1 MEVPPAASREE
12 EDPKSSTEKSLGA
25 PMIPPPKK
33 RKKTDQEESASAS
46 SGTSTLV
53 SRPLP
58 PRYPSYPSSQPGER
72 VTKKQHRHSIHQ
84 WIKEN
89 SRINKLY
96 QQEKD
101 IPTLRDKPRDPLTAD
116 SVVSS
121 QDKAMVLR
129 VARSVVTVS
138 SKMPDGEELYQC
150 SGIVGSGGPVVDH
163 DGNIIGIAFDINPG
177 LLEEYLLSL
186 RWGYLQ
192 GISLKADLK
201 VEVHNLVDSYRESIT
216 FPVQFSDSSN
226 AKACIQIWLFEQ
238 KDLRIEGRII
248 GFDEYMNL
256 VLDDAEEINV
266 KKDTRKS
273 LGRIQLKGDNITLMM
288 NTGK

>member
-150 SGIVGSGGPVVDH
+150 SGILSVRMPNKTIT
-163 DGNIIGIAFDINPG
+163 DGRLAQEGRW
-177 LLEEYLLSL
+177 LTMMLEEYLLSL

>member
-138 SKMPDGEELYQC
+138 SKMP
-150 SGIVGSGGPVVDH
+150 GSLFWLKHKLWLAQEGRW
-163 DGNIIGIAFDINPG
+163 
-177 LLEEYLLSL
+177 LTMMLEEYLLSL